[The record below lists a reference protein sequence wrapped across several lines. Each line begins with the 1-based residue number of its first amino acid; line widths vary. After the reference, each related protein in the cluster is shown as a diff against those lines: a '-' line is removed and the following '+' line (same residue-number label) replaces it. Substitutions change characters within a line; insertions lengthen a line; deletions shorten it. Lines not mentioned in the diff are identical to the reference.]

1 MYQGDMFRMI
11 RLKDCSKCRGD
22 LVFRQDQ
29 YGSFFSCIQCGLI
42 KDAIASELNSKV
54 PRKVIRV
61 KEDTVATS

>member
-1 MYQGDMFRMI
+1 MI
-11 RLKDCSKCRGD
+11 RLKNCPKCRGD
-22 LVFRQDQ
+22 LVFREDQ
-29 YGSFFSCIQCGLI
+29 YGPFFSCVQCGFI

>member
-1 MYQGDMFRMI
+1 MFRE
-11 RLKDCSKCRGD
+11 
-22 LVFRQDQ
+22 DQ
-29 YGSFFSCIQCGLI
+29 YGPFFSCVQCGLI

>member
-11 RLKDCSKCRGD
+11 RLKNCPKCRGD
-22 LVFRQDQ
+22 LVFREDQ
-29 YGSFFSCIQCGLI
+29 YGPFFSCVQCGLI
-42 KDAIASELNSKV
+42 KDAIASELNSKI